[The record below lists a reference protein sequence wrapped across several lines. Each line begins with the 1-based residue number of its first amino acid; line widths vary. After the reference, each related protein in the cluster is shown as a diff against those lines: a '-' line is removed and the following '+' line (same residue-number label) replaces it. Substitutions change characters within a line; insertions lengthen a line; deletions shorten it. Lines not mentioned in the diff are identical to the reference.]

1 MNNQMLVDIE
11 TRPLPK
17 DGLGTLLD
25 EIYLARLWQKPA
37 YLTAIYRSPEEKDES
52 MRDAA
57 NRLGEAGL
65 SVYTVDAAKITFNEF
80 VRVVFEDN
88 EQARRVYFIENLVT
102 GNEPSKKRDSWQAFY
117 YQREGFDKRLLR
129 TIFWLDERQLVDL
142 VSSFPSYWEDRYRIF
157 DLGEFRTSAP
167 AASGSHDTGDRPDT
181 DNNLSAQL
189 LAESRENLRQ
199 GILAWRE
206 KNPDGAYLYLQNAAD
221 LADVHGDTTLQAE
234 CQKALALALTEM
246 GNIAEAIEAYEK
258 ALSLSPEA
266 LLPWNNLGKLYLGVN
281 DLPKARQAYQSALKR
296 NPDDV
301 VAWVGLAS
309 VYEKMNLLQESI
321 GAYRKAL
328 RIVPDYP
335 QALLNVGSVLE
346 KINRFDKATRAY
358 ELLLAKDKNHLAA
371 WLRLAGVYQ
380 RQNLPEKAVNTLK
393 SALEYLP
400 ANLDLWMSLGEFA
413 EVHNP
418 ALAAEAYRKALAM
431 NPRNGRAYV
440 RLAEVQK
447 SAGNIEDAISCC
459 EIGINFLEDDHERAQ
474 AWRRL
479 LSLLDEKDGSKAPIE
494 ANPAPAWAVPVE
506 EAPAAV
512 KAPDTVRPALVEKI
526 QIPEIHIEE
535 LSPRDCDRAGR
546 EAPEINEPVQNPLL
560 PIVGWGG
567 NPAPRQPA
575 EGANETVFSPVP
587 AWFKN
592 QKTLERELS
601 VLKRARC
608 AHGSEYDQAQL
619 AMDAKREQPVSDI
632 WQPHKKHRANA
643 RKVEKFSMSPG
654 KQGNTLAQTL
664 AEITGLTLK
673 KLRGAGDSDEKS
685 AQSWIRQGKHLQ
697 KRGFYE
703 DALVAFASA
712 ISASPGNA
720 TAYINMGITFF
731 LQSKYEHA
739 LTQFNKGIELT
750 RDIDEK
756 ALAWNYVGDTY
767 RRLHDKENAMRAY
780 QKVSEIKDPR
790 NALRQR
796 AQQVLVFGNC

>member
-11 TRPLPK
+11 TRPSLK
-17 DGLGTLLD
+17 DGPGALLD
-25 EIYLARLWQKPA
+25 EIYLARQWQKPA
-37 YLTAIYRSPEEKDES
+37 YLMALYRSPQGKDRS
-52 MRDAA
+52 MREVA
-57 NRLGEAGL
+57 NRLDEGGL
-65 SVYTVDAAKITFNEF
+65 SVYIVDAAKTSFGEF
-80 VRVVFEDN
+80 VRVVFEDS
-88 EQARRVYFIENLVT
+88 EQARRVYFIENLAAAGEQSRHGAWHT
-102 GNEPSKKRDSWQAFY
+102 FY

-129 TIFWLDERQLVDL
+129 AIFWLDERQLLDL
-142 VSSFPSYWEDRYRIF
+142 VTNFPAYWEDRYRIF
-157 DLGEFRTSAP
+157 DLCEAGADTDP
-167 AASGSHDTGDRPDT
+167 ASNRPDA

-189 LAESRENLRQ
+189 MTESRENLRQ
-199 GILAWRE
+199 GILAWRD
-206 KNPDGAYLYLQNAAD
+206 NDPDGAHQYLQNATD
-221 LADVHGDTTLQAE
+221 LADVLGNAALQAE
-234 CQKALALALTEM
+234 CQKALALAFVEM
-246 GNIAEAIEAYEK
+246 GNTAEAIEAYEK
-258 ALSLSPEA
+258 IQTLQPEA

-281 DLPKARQAYQSALKR
+281 NLPKAREAYKSALKR
-296 NPDDV
+296 NPEDV

-358 ELLLAKDKNHLAA
+358 ELLLAKDKNHQTA
-371 WLRLAGVYQ
+371 WQRLARVYGK
-380 RQNLPEKAVNTLK
+380 QNLPEKAVNTLK

-400 ANLDLWMSLGEFA
+400 ASLELWMNLGEFA
-413 EVHNP
+413 EGHNS
-418 ALAAEAYRKALAM
+418 ALAAEAYRKALAI
-431 NPRNGRAYV
+431 NPRNGRAYS

-447 SAGNIEDAISCC
+447 SLGNIEDAVSCY
-459 EIGINFLEDDHERAQ
+459 EIGINFLEDDHERAK
-474 AWRRL
+474 AWRCL
-479 LSLLDEKDGSKAPIE
+479 LALLDEKDVSKTPVEAYQAPVQ
-494 ANPAPAWAVPVE
+494 PAPAETLGE
-506 EAPAAV
+506 E
-512 KAPDTVRPALVEKI
+512 KAPQAGKPALVEKF
-526 QIPEIHIEE
+526 QIPEIHSHE
-535 LSPRDCDRAGR
+535 LSHRDCDRAGK
-546 EAPEINEPVQNPLL
+546 ETPEMYEPVHNPVL
-560 PIVGWGG
+560 PIAGWKS

-575 EGANETVFSPVP
+575 EGATEMAFSPVP

-592 QKTLERELS
+592 QKTLEREINL
-601 VLKRARC
+601 LKRAHC
-608 AHGSEYDQAQL
+608 AHGTEYDQVQL
-619 AMDAKREQPVSDI
+619 AMDAKREQPVADI

-654 KQGNTLAQTL
+654 KQNHNLVQTL
-664 AEITGLTLK
+664 AEMTGLTLK
-673 KLRGAGDSDEKS
+673 KLRGANDSDEKS

-712 ISASPGNA
+712 ISDSPGNA

-750 RDIDEK
+750 RDADEK
-756 ALAWNYVGDTY
+756 SLAWNYVGDTY

-780 QKVSEIKDPR
+780 QKVSEIKNPR